1 MMAQPHLKSFAF
13 FAALLSV
20 ISTRNTNHIKGHVT
34 ERSYMA
40 LQKEENLPDCL
51 PEVGA
56 RTTTCIVVIPEKS
69 QIGLLHSDRVL
80 LFSNIFPALIS
91 LISFTVLGPFSLS
104 VDKEQ

>member
-13 FAALLSV
+13 FAALLS
-20 ISTRNTNHIKGHVT
+20 
-34 ERSYMA
+34 
-40 LQKEENLPDCL
+40 DCL

-69 QIGLLHSDRVL
+69 QIGLLHSDKVL

-91 LISFTVLGPFSLS
+91 LTSFTVLGPFSLS
-104 VDKEQ
+104 VEKEQ